1 MSRYSQNFR
10 FTNNP
15 RVGTDNEIYQEFIYN
30 RNIRKLVQYATP
42 VFPELTVDRRQ
53 SILYD
58 SYIWKRGD
66 RFYKLAHKYYGDAS
80 LWYIIAWFNQSPTE
94 NHVNIG
100 DTIMVPVNSERVL
113 TYFNQ

>member
-1 MSRYSQNFR
+1 MSRYSQKYKFVM
-10 FTNNP
+10 NP
-15 RVGTDNEIYQEFIYN
+15 RPGRQTEIYQELVHK
-30 RNIRKLVQYATP
+30 RNIKKLTQYASP
-42 VFPELTVDRRQ
+42 KFPELTLARRQ

-58 SYIWKRGD
+58 SHVWSLGD
-66 RFYKLAHKYYGDAS
+66 RFYKLAYQYYGDAS

-113 TYFNQ
+113 TYFNL